1 MIVQENHILG
11 HESCGTIL
19 AIHPT
24 VTTLQPG
31 DRVAIEP
38 QIPCHSCADCLS
50 GHYNGCAEVE
60 FLSTPPYPGL
70 LRRYV
75 NHPAKWCHKI
85 PEGMSD
91 EEGAMLEPLSVA
103 LYAVEKSGLRLA
115 DPLLICGAGPI
126 GLVTLLCA
134 RAAGAAPII
143 ITDLDEGRLACAK
156 KLVPSVKTFQIP
168 LDKQQTAEQ
177 IAAQIVTD
185 AGIEPTVAV
194 ECTGV
199 QSSIATAIFAVK
211 FAGTVFATGVGKS
224 DLELPYM
231 RLSTR
236 EVTLAFQYRYANT
249 WPKAIR
255 LVESGLVDLKGLVTH
270 RFAIEEAGRA
280 FETAKDPKSGALKVM
295 VTM

>member
-1 MIVQENHILG
+1 MIVQGDHILG

-19 AIHPT
+19 AVHPV

-38 QIPCHSCADCLS
+38 QVPCHSCGPCLS
-50 GHYNGCAEVE
+50 GHYNGCEKVE

-75 NHPAKWCHKI
+75 THPAMWCHKI

-103 LYAVEKSGLRLA
+103 LYAVQKSGLRLA
-115 DPLLICGAGPI
+115 DPLLVCGAGPI

-143 ITDLDEGRLACAK
+143 ITDLDEGRLSHAK
-156 KLVPSVKTFQIP
+156 KLVPSVQTFAIP
-168 LDKQQTAEQ
+168 RGKEQTAEQ
-177 IAAQIVTD
+177 IAAQVVT
-185 AGIEPTVAV
+185 ALGIEPSVAI

-199 QSSIATAIFAVK
+199 QSSIATAIFAVC

-224 DLELPYM
+224 ELELPYM

-236 EVTLAFQYRYANT
+236 ELTLTFQYRYANT

-255 LVESGLVDLKGLVTH
+255 LLESGLVDLKGLVTH
-270 RFAIEEAGRA
+270 RFRIEEAEQA
-280 FETAKDPKSGALKVM
+280 FETARDPAKGALKVM
-295 VTM
+295 ITM